1 MPGINRWSSLGPI
14 RAFCSVLMATLMSSL
29 TACQKDAT
37 SPSSP
42 EISSEVTAAST
53 GGLTFSM
60 VTIGS
65 AHSCGLT
72 LEGRAYCWGDNFFG
86 QLGDGTKT
94 DRLRPV
100 AVAADGL
107 LFSSVSAGEGHT
119 CGLTTR
125 RKAYCWG
132 WNDKGMLGDGTTTDR
147 LRPVPVKGG
156 LLFRHIRPGSRHTC
170 GATTTYVGYCWGS
183 NGFGRLGDGSTVA
196 QRLVPTRVAGSIK
209 FLRVIAGGNHSCGLS
224 TTNKAF
230 CWGYGRE
237 GQIGDG
243 KPYLRYTPRAV
254 AGRLAFKQ
262 VVPGYAHTCGV
273 TTDDRAYCWGLNDQG
288 QLGIGTGV
296 TQSLM
301 PAAVAGGHQ
310 FSGVS
315 AASSHTCGV
324 TTQKV
329 MWCWGWNL
337 YGQLNVD
344 PFFFTKILS
353 PIQVRGTFS
362 SVGGGL
368 GGLHTCGVTT
378 GSAVYCWGGNFDG
391 QLGDGTTTSHSDP
404 RPVLPPS

>member
-1 MPGINRWSSLGPI
+1 MPRDNRWSSLTPI
-14 RAFCSVLMATLMSSL
+14 RAFCPVLVATVMSSL
-29 TACQKDAT
+29 TACQKDVT
-37 SPSSP
+37 SPSGP
-42 EISSEVTAAST
+42 EISSDITAAST
-53 GGLTFSM
+53 GGLIVSM

-100 AVAADGL
+100 AVAGGL
-107 LFSSVSAGEGHT
+107 LFSSVSAGDGYT

-125 RKAYCWG
+125 QKAYCWG

-147 LRPVPVKGG
+147 LTPVPVKGG
-156 LLFRHIRPGSRHTC
+156 LLFRQIRPGARHTC
-170 GATTTYVGYCWGS
+170 GATTASVGYCWGS

-224 TTNKAF
+224 TANKAF

-243 KPYLRYTPRAV
+243 KPYLRYTPRGV
-254 AGRLAFKQ
+254 AGGLAFKQ

-288 QLGIGTGV
+288 QLGTGTGV
-296 TQSLM
+296 TQSLV
-301 PAAVAGGHQ
+301 PAAVAGGHR

-324 TTQKV
+324 TTQQEL
-329 MWCWGWNL
+329 WCWGWNL

-344 PFFFTKILS
+344 PFFFTKIPS
-353 PIQVRGTFS
+353 PILVPGTFS
-362 SVGGGL
+362 RVAGGL
-368 GGLHTCGVTT
+368 GGLHTCAVTS
-378 GSAVYCWGGNFDG
+378 GGAAYCWGGNFDG
-391 QLGDGTTTSHSDP
+391 QLGDGTTTRHSNP
-404 RPVLPPS
+404 TPVLPPN